1 MAALVNNISQR
12 NLTASGSGAE
22 GACGSARP
30 GPARPSPAGSA
41 LCSLLSALLPLL
53 GCQHSIQ
60 AERINDYLLLT
71 KLEETK
77 FSLLV
82 GVNAASRGE
91 ALPA

>member
-22 GACGSARP
+22 GVCGSARP
-30 GPARPSPAGSA
+30 GPARPGSA